1 MSQTLQATISSTFS
15 DAGAHDFLFQ
25 IQHADV
31 FDFICKE
38 VVDRNS
44 ASDSQSLTLIMDP
57 RTAVQTNT
65 LILLGHAAHIYVCGK
80 SDSTAGTFPS
90 HTELVETSPVGLHDR
105 LLIVLTPSASYMAM
119 YSVDQ
124 QDFMNT
130 MVNRGCWSFHREVI
144 RQISETL
151 TSDAVLHCPGPV
163 ADAAAY
169 PVSTTSISILS
180 KLASHI
186 ENQQHD
192 AVTLKNDFALVL
204 DILKQLSVKRSTH
217 EILYVFTE
225 QIASTINADRCS
237 VVRIWENDEEAHVLA
252 SHEDASVDDMVISLS
267 KYPEINAVLETSA
280 KVVIN
285 NVKTDPRTAVVS
297 EQLQK
302 MGITS
307 ILVVPI
313 VMFNDNVGTFL
324 LRTFRIGGTFSQREV
339 DFCSI
344 VCEAAANAIE
354 RADLLETVQKSNRS
368 LERLATT
375 DPLTKLHNRRF
386 FIARLE
392 DEIARSVRYGVPM
405 CCLLVDVDDFK
416 SINDTYGHLMGDQ
429 ILRSVSERM
438 LKTIRT
444 NDVVARYGGEEFI
457 ILLPQTELKGAV
469 IQSERLL
476 QIVSSTPY
484 PGLPEDVAITVSVGI
499 AIHNTTD
506 PVTTDDLI
514 KKADVALYKAKDA
527 GKNRLVIYE

>member
-1 MSQTLQATISSTFS
+1 MSQTLQATISSIFR

-25 IQHADV
+25 IQQADV

-38 VVDRNS
+38 VVDRNA

-65 LILLGHAAHIYVCGK
+65 LIRLGHVAHIYVCGK
-80 SDSTAGTFPS
+80 SDSTVGTLPS
-90 HTELVETSPVGLHDR
+90 HTELIDDAPVGLHDR
-105 LLIVLTPSASYMAM
+105 LLIVLTPSASYLTM

-130 MVNRGCWSFHREVI
+130 AVNRGCWSFHRELI
-144 RQISETL
+144 RRIAETL
-151 TSDAVLHCPGPV
+151 TAGATLQCPDPVSDA
-163 ADAAAY
+163 ASY

-204 DILKQLSVKRSTH
+204 NILKHLSVKRSTH

-225 QIASTINADRCS
+225 QIASTIYADRCS
-237 VVRIWENDEEAHVLA
+237 VVRIWENDDEAHVLA

-267 KYPEINAVLETSA
+267 KYPEISAVLETST

-285 NVKTDPRTAVVS
+285 DVKTDPRTAAVS
-297 EQLQK
+297 EQLEK

-313 VMFNDNVGTFL
+313 VLFNENVGSFL
-324 LRTFRIGGTFSQREV
+324 LRTYRMGGTFSQREV

-354 RADLLETVQKSNRS
+354 RADLFEAVQKSNRS

-375 DPLTKLHNRRF
+375 DALTKLHNRRF
-386 FIARLE
+386 FISRLE
-392 DEIARSVRYGVPM
+392 DEIARSVRYAVPM

-416 SINDTYGHLMGDQ
+416 SINDTYGHLVGDQ
-429 ILRSVSERM
+429 VLKDVAARM

-457 ILLPQTELKGAV
+457 ILLPQTELNGAV

-476 QIVSSTPY
+476 KIVSAAPY
-484 PGLPEDVAITVSVGI
+484 SGLPEDVGITVSVGI
-499 AIHNTTD
+499 AIHDTTD
-506 PVTTDDLI
+506 PITTDDLV
-514 KKADVALYKAKDA
+514 KQADVALYRAKDA